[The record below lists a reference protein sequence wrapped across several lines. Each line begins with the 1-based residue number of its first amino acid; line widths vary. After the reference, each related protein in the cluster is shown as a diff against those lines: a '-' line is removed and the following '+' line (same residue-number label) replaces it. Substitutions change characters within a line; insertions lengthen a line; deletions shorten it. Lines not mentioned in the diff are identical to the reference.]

1 MNCAQSWQ
9 TLMLSERLWIWY
21 RTHMKAEDGGG
32 GGLRAGELA
41 RVDGV
46 DDGARVAQLDAAAHA
61 VAPARPPAK
70 TWA

>member
-1 MNCAQSWQ
+1 M
-9 TLMLSERLWIWY
+9 E
-21 RTHMKAEDGGG
+21 AEDGGG
-32 GGLRAGELA
+32 GGLCAGELA

-70 TWA
+70 TWACLDMSTHAPRLADLLAWCDCSPL

>member
-1 MNCAQSWQ
+1 
-9 TLMLSERLWIWY
+9 
-21 RTHMKAEDGGG
+21 MKAEDGGG